1 MRVCVLGPV
10 EVAAHGRRV
19 ALGSERQRTILAGL
33 VAAGGEVVG
42 TGRLIDGLWGTTPPV
57 KAHKTLQTYVSR
69 LRASLTA
76 LESSGAGAIATTP
89 DGYRIDVDACTVDA
103 FRFEELVTRARNR
116 ASEPEAA
123 LALLDEAQRLWHGP
137 AFGEL
142 GDHDLIRDEA
152 RRLEQLRDTAD
163 AERIDT
169 KLVLGG
175 HREVI
180 GDLEAV
186 VRASPLDERAHGQ
199 LMLALYRSG
208 HTAEALATFRRL
220 QERLG
225 DELGIDASIELQQ
238 LHERILRQD
247 PVLAPPARDPVPE
260 PREGAHPARR
270 EGGSVAG
277 TGRPGLIGRQE
288 DVAAVTA
295 LVTDASVVTLTGAG
309 GVGKTRLSEEVT
321 AVSGTAFPDG
331 VVVCSLAG
339 VRDPDSLA
347 VALID
352 AVDAQHQGGRPA
364 EETLLAALGTRR
376 MLLVLDNCEH
386 LLTAASQLVETIR
399 EQCPNVSVLAT
410 SREPLRLPGE
420 QVWQV
425 APLPVPHS
433 GAGVAE
439 VGAAPAGA
447 LFVVRAQ
454 AAEPGFAL
462 TDANVAAV
470 GELCRRL
477 DGIPLAIELAAARV
491 RAMTPDD
498 LLDRIDQR
506 FNLLT
511 GGPRG
516 EHGRHRT
523 LQAVVA
529 WSYDLLDDEE
539 ARLFDRLS
547 VFAGS
552 FPLSAAERVCA
563 GSPVTEETVAG
574 VLAELVDKSMV
585 VVERT
590 DDRIRYRLLDSLRDY
605 GAARLARDGDVERY
619 RRAHATHLV
628 AFVEEHG
635 PLTRGA
641 DEAHALA
648 EVDAVVD
655 DLRMAH
661 AWLVATGDVDGAL
674 RLPVA
679 LRDYIGHQ
687 QRDEMITWTE
697 RALRLPGAQAHPS
710 YPAALAT
717 AARGATRRGE
727 LDRSRRYAETA
738 LAEAEP
744 DSLTAIWALHVLGTT
759 ALYEGRL
766 DDALGPVDRAARLA
780 DELDEDYYR
789 AMTGLLRVLV
799 HLYRGDAASAASHAA
814 ELHVAAERSGNH
826 AMRAW
831 ALYGR
836 GEALL
841 DIDPA
846 AAGPILEEA
855 IEAAGTINSRIP
867 EGAAMVSLASL
878 CGRRGDTDRA
888 RGLFRR
894 AVDHWRRLGDWTHQL
909 TTLRNLV
916 DLLARVQPGESVAV
930 LHGAVSA
937 ASPPTFGAEADR
949 LAAAWTH
956 LEESLG
962 RARALRAADRGRRL
976 TAAQTVDTALATL
989 DELSTR

>member
-19 ALGSERQRTILAGL
+19 ALGSERQRTILAIL
-33 VAAGGEVVG
+33 AAAGGGVVG
-42 TGRLIDGLWGTTPPV
+42 TDRLIEGLWGGGPPT

-69 LRASLTA
+69 LRASLAA
-76 LESSGAGAIATTP
+76 LESTGGAAIATVP
-89 DGYRIDVDACTVDA
+89 DGYHLDIGACGVDAS
-103 FRFEELVTRARNR
+103 RFEELVTRARNR
-116 ASEPEAA
+116 VEHPEAA
-123 LALLDEAQRLWHGP
+123 LELLDEAQQLWRGP

-142 GDHDLIRDEA
+142 ADHELVRDEA
-152 RRLEQLRDTAD
+152 RRLEQMREAAAAD
-163 AERIDT
+163 RIDT
-169 KLVLGG
+169 KLVLGD

-180 GDLEAV
+180 GELEAV
-186 VRASPLDERAHGQ
+186 VRAAPLDERAHGQ

-208 HTAEALATFRRL
+208 HQAEALATFRRL

-225 DELGIDASIELQQ
+225 DELGIDASVELQR
-238 LHERILRQD
+238 LHERMLRQD
-247 PVLAPPARDPVPE
+247 PGLAPPAGSTTPE
-260 PREGAHPARR
+260 PRDSAGHLRLDV
-270 EGGSVAG
+270 GSAPGV
-277 TGRPGLIGRQE
+277 GRPDLIGRQE
-288 DVAAVTA
+288 DVAAVAA
-295 LVTDASVVTLTGAG
+295 LVTDASVVTLTGPG
-309 GVGKTRLSEEVT
+309 GVGKTRLAEEVT
-321 AVSGTAFPDG
+321 AVSAPAYPDG
-331 VVVCSLAG
+331 ATVCPLAG

-352 AVDAQHQGGRPA
+352 AVGAQHQGGRPA
-364 EETLLAALGTRR
+364 EETLLAALGARR
-376 MLLVLDNCEH
+376 LLLLLDNCEH
-386 LLTAASQLVETIR
+386 LLTAASLLVDAIR

-425 APLPVPHS
+425 APLPVPQS

-439 VGAAPAGA
+439 VRAAPAGA
-447 LFVVRAQ
+447 LFVARAQ
-454 AAEPGFAL
+454 EGEPGFVLHEDNA
-462 TDANVAAV
+462 AAV
-470 GELCRRL
+470 RELCRRL
-477 DGIPLAIELAAARV
+477 DGIPLALELAAARV

-511 GGPRG
+511 GGPRR

-529 WSYDLLDDEE
+529 WSYDLLDAEE

-552 FPLSAAERVCA
+552 FTLVAAEQVCA
-563 GSPVTEETVAG
+563 GPPVAEESVAG

-585 VVERT
+585 VV
-590 DDRIRYRLLDSLRDY
+590 DRSDGRVRYRLLDSLRDY
-605 GAARLARDGDVERY
+605 GAARLAQTGDAERY
-619 RRAHATHLV
+619 RRAHAAYLV
-628 AFVEEHG
+628 AFVEEQG
-635 PLTRGA
+635 PRTRSA
-641 DEAHALA
+641 DEARTLA
-648 EVDAVVD
+648 EIDALVD

-687 QRDEMITWTE
+687 QRDEMMTWTE
-697 RALRLPGAQAHPS
+697 RALRLPGARAHPA

-727 LDRSRRYAETA
+727 LDRARRYAEAA

-744 DSLTAIWALHVLGTT
+744 DSLTPIWALHVLATT

-766 DDALGPVDRAARLA
+766 EEALPPLDRAARLA

-789 AMTGLLRVLV
+789 ATTSLLRVLV
-799 HLYRGDAASAASHAA
+799 HLYRGDVTNAASHAVD
-814 ELHVAAERSGNH
+814 LSDAAERSGNQV
-826 AMRAW
+826 MRAW

-836 GEALL
+836 GETLL
-841 DIDPA
+841 ESDPTSA
-846 AAGPILEEA
+846 APLLEQA
-855 IEAAGTINSRIP
+855 IEAAAAINGRVP

-878 CGRRGDTDRA
+878 YGRRGETDRA
-888 RGLFRR
+888 LALFRR

-916 DLLARVQPGESVAV
+916 ELLARVQVDESVAV
-930 LHGAVSA
+930 LHGAVTA
-937 ASPPTFGAEADR
+937 AVPPTFGAEAER
-949 LAAAWTH
+949 LAVAWTL
-956 LEESLG
+956 LERDLG
-962 RARALRAADRGRRL
+962 PERAHHAADQGERL
-976 TAAQTVDTALATL
+976 TATQIVDTALAAL
-989 DELSTR
+989 DEPTTP